1 MDERLRNGESGQP
14 VAKVG
19 ELRSHLPQL
28 VEWAV
33 WRAKRE
39 QFSVS
44 SDPRTLELAD
54 QPQQPLGRLRS
65 ELIARGATT
74 SGTAP
79 GCRRAR

>member
-1 MDERLRNGESGQP
+1 MDERLRNSECGQA

-19 ELRSHLPQL
+19 EFRSRLPQL
-28 VEWAV
+28 VGWTV
-33 WRAKRE
+33 WCAKRE
-39 QFSVS
+39 QLSVIA
-44 SDPRTLELAD
+44 DPRTLELAD